1 MTLTIQQKNY
11 TDNVKNSNVTNPVK
25 VSDTKV
31 FESKIL
37 GINGEIED
45 TKQGDR
51 GDCWLLTSINAL
63 RDTKWGKKSL
73 KDAIKPDGMGGAI
86 IELKG
91 AIGSQKKFRI
101 SVEEIEK
108 AKQSGK
114 YASGDDDM
122 VALELALEKYLKI
135 QGAQY
140 DKNTKG
146 DVLKGGL
153 GTTSVFEIISG
164 EKNHQIFLNGEKE
177 IQNVMNEV
185 ENHPGEYSVTV
196 GFEQSKNKM
205 KNRHS
210 YQLKKIVTDSV
221 GQKFAVLV
229 NPWDSSK
236 EEKIPYEDFVE
247 NIETLCVIENPDAA
261 PNKKLMSN
269 MDKNIQKI
277 NSINKSREILNILIY
292 GDDEKINQM
301 LTSTDPEE
309 LYSALTEND
318 MKLMGSFIEA
328 YDLKK
333 SGWGKGK
340 EKKELISPI
349 VNMVLAKAQAVGVDS
364 KKIEETSKACYKE
377 LDAIFYT
384 DEKAIIAALYSLVSE
399 IKAKEGKNTDIN

>member
-11 TDNVKNSNVTNPVK
+11 TDNVQNSNVTNPVK

-122 VALELALEKYLKI
+122 IAIELALEKYLKI

-140 DKNTKG
+140 DKNTNG

-164 EKNHQIFLNGEKE
+164 EKNHHIFLNGEKQ
-177 IQNVMNEV
+177 IQNVMNEI
-185 ENHPGEYSVTV
+185 EAHPGEYSVTV

-205 KNRHS
+205 MDRHS
-210 YQLKKIVTDSV
+210 YQLKKIVTDSK
-221 GQKFAVLV
+221 GHKFAVLV

-236 EEKIPYEDFVE
+236 EEKIPYNDFVE
-247 NIETLCVIENPDAA
+247 NIQTLCVIENPDAA

-269 MDKNIQKI
+269 MEKNIHKI
-277 NSINKSREILNILIY
+277 NNFNNSREILNVLIY
-292 GDDEKINQM
+292 GDDEKIKQM
-301 LTSTDPEE
+301 LTSTDPEV

-318 MKLMGSFIEA
+318 LKLMGSFIETF
-328 YDLKK
+328 DLKK

-340 EKKELISPI
+340 EKKEFISPI
-349 VNMVLAKAQAVGVDS
+349 VNMVIAKAQAVGVDS
-364 KKIEETSKACYKE
+364 KKIEETSKACYQE

-384 DEKAIIAALYSLVSE
+384 DEKVIIAALESLVSE
-399 IKAKEGKNTDIN
+399 IKAMEGNNADIN